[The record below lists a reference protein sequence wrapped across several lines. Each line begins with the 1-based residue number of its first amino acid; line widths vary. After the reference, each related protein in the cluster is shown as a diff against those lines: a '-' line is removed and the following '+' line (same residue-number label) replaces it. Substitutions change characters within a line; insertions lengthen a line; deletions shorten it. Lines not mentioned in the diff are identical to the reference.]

1 MKTVARKGD
10 RIHNRLNGMG
20 PFNYLAFLKETIMF
34 TKQIQEMVQTSYEM
48 TNQFTKLWIENYKT
62 YVVPMVDQ
70 TASTIEKSISAF
82 KAK

>member
-20 PFNYLAFLKETIMF
+20 LFNYLAFLKETIMF
-34 TKQIQEMVQTSYEM
+34 AKQIQEMVQTSYEM
-48 TNQFTKLWIENYKT
+48 TNQFNKLWIENFKT
-62 YVVPMVDQ
+62 YIMPMAEQ
-70 TASTIEKSISAF
+70 AEKSFSAF

>member
-10 RIHNRLNGMG
+10 RIHNQLNGMG
-20 PFNYLAFLKETIMF
+20 LFNYLAFLKETIMF
-34 TKQIQEMVQTSYEM
+34 AKQIQEMVQTSYEM
-48 TNQFTKLWIENYKT
+48 TNQFNKLWIDNYKT

-70 TASTIEKSISAF
+70 TVSTIEKSISAF

>member
-1 MKTVARKGD
+1 
-10 RIHNRLNGMG
+10 
-20 PFNYLAFLKETIMF
+20 MF
-34 TKQIQEMVQTSYEM
+34 AKQIQEMVQTSYEM
-48 TNQFTKLWIENYKT
+48 TNKFTKLWIENYKT